1 MYGEGISKVGEV
13 VDLGV
18 DHDII
23 QKSGAGYS
31 YDTAKIAQ
39 GREASK
45 QFMMDNPEVALEI
58 EQKIKNKIT
67 GVAEPAEE
75 DDAGAKGKSTKN
87 AVKVSED

>member
-1 MYGEGISKVGEV
+1 
-13 VDLGV
+13 
-18 DHDII
+18 
-23 QKSGAGYS
+23 
-31 YDTAKIAQ
+31 
-39 GREASK
+39 
-45 QFMMDNPEVALEI
+45 MMDNPEVALEI